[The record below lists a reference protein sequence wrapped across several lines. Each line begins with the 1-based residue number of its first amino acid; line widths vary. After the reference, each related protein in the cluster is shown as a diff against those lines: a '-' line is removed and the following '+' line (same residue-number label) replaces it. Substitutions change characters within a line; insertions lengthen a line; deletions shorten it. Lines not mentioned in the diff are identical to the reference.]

1 MLLPKYAL
9 CNEVSEVDILHLK
22 VLFCT
27 GGEGTRIKLLHLFF
41 FYLSLTRPLRCYRKT
56 LSVPLCE
63 DCLQGNKRFGDS
75 IMFPFDTPLSL

>member
-41 FYLSLTRPLRCYRKT
+41 
-56 LSVPLCE
+56 LSVLDSSSPV
-63 DCLQGNKRFGDS
+63 LQKNTVS
-75 IMFPFDTPLSL
+75 STV